1 MMNDFSE
8 AELFAEWTAR
18 ERNGFFSLLSPREQ
32 QEFLYRWNFWAR
44 PEQRPPA
51 GDWSIWLIM
60 AGRGFGKTRAGA
72 EWVRSIAE
80 SDGSARFA
88 LVGANYAETRTVMVE
103 GESGL
108 LSIAP
113 PDQRPLWEPSLK
125 RLTWANGAQAYLY
138 SAAEPEGLRGP
149 QHIHSWCDEIAKW
162 MNNAGQAE
170 AAWDNLKMGLRLG
183 FRPQMVA
190 TTTPRPVP
198 LVRALASGEVAITT
212 GRTQDNALHLPDVFL
227 TAMTADY
234 GGTRLGRQE
243 LDGELIEE
251 VEGALWTRALIEECR
266 VSKSPYPSGVS
277 GQSVARTDLKRP
289 GAVSP
294 DTGLGWGLSSIS
306 NSEAGI
312 EPASSYPT
320 PSPSLKRE
328 GLISSMAR
336 IVIGVDPPASATG
349 DACGIVVAGLGAD
362 GKAYILADCS
372 VEQASPETWARRV
385 ADAADRFAADRVIA
399 EANQSGAMVKSVLHA
414 AKISLPVKLVHASR
428 GKVARA
434 EPVAALY
441 ENGRVHHVGAFPQLE
456 DEMCGLLIGGGYEG
470 PGRSPDRA
478 DALVWALT
486 ELMLGRRREPRVR

>member
-1 MMNDFSE
+1 MMNNLTD
-8 AELFAEWTAR
+8 AEFFADSSAQ
-18 ERNGFFSLLSPREQ
+18 ERRALFFSLNRRQ
-32 QEFLYRWNFWAR
+32 QQDVLYHWNFWAR

-72 EWVRSIAE
+72 EWVRQIAE
-80 SDGSARFA
+80 CDGSARLA

-113 PDQRPLWEPSLK
+113 PKHRPNWEPSLK
-125 RLTWANGAQAYLY
+125 RLTWENGAQAHLY

-149 QHIHSWCDEIAKW
+149 QNSHAWCDEIAKW
-162 MNNAGQAE
+162 INNAGQAE

-183 FRPQMVA
+183 YRPQMVA

-198 LVRALASGEVAITT
+198 LVRALANGEAVITR
-212 GRTQDNALHLPDVFL
+212 GRTQDNDLHLPVAFL
-227 TAMTADY
+227 TAMEGDY

-243 LDGELIEE
+243 LDGELIED
-251 VEGALWTRALIEECR
+251 VEGALWTRAMIEGCR
-266 VSKSPYPSGVS
+266 VDAIRHAELVSASRASGLANPNGHKGTARRS
-277 GQSVARTDLKRP
+277 GSRIRSGMTDIM
-289 GAVSP
+289 
-294 DTGLGWGLSSIS
+294 T
-306 NSEAGI
+306 
-312 EPASSYPT
+312 
-320 PSPSLKRE
+320 
-328 GLISSMAR
+328 R
-336 IVIGVDPPASATG
+336 IVIGVDPPASAKG
-349 DACGIVVAGLGAD
+349 DACGIIVAGLGAD
-362 GKAYILADCS
+362 GKAYVLADAS
-372 VEQASPETWARRV
+372 VEKASPETWARKV
-385 ADAADRFAADRVIA
+385 ADAADRFDADRVIA
-399 EANQSGAMVKSVLHA
+399 ESNQGGAMVQSVLQA

-456 DEMCGLLIGGGYEG
+456 DEMCGLLIGGCYEG

-486 ELMLGRRREPRVR
+486 ELMLGKNRVPRVR

>member
-1 MMNDFSE
+1 MMNDISE

-18 ERNGFFSLLSPREQ
+18 ERNAFFPSLSPREQ

-44 PEQRPPA
+44 PGQRPPA

-80 SDGSARFA
+80 GDGSARFA

-113 PDQRPLWEPSLK
+113 PDQRPAWEPSLK
-125 RLTWANGAQAYLY
+125 RLTWDNGAQAHLY

-149 QHIHSWCDEIAKW
+149 QHSHGWCDEIAKW

-170 AAWDNLKMGLRLG
+170 AAWNNLKMGLRLG
-183 FRPQMVA
+183 FRPQLVA

-198 LVRALASGEVAITT
+198 LVRALVSGNIAVST
-212 GRTQDNALHLPDVFL
+212 GRTLDNDLHLPVAFL
-227 TAMTADY
+227 TAMNADY
-234 GGTRLGRQE
+234 RGTRLGRQE
-243 LDGELIEE
+243 LDGELIED
-251 VEGALWTRALIEECR
+251 VEGALWTRAMIEGCR
-266 VSKSPYPSGVS
+266 VKKSPSLSGE
-277 GQSVARTDLKRP
+277 
-289 GAVSP
+289 
-294 DTGLGWGLSSIS
+294 GLGWGLSSVA

-312 EPASSYPT
+312 EPASSCPT
-320 PSPSLKRE
+320 PSHSLERE
-328 GLISSMAR
+328 GLNHSMSR
-336 IVIGVDPPASATG
+336 IVIGVDPPASKNG
-349 DACGIVVAGLGAD
+349 DACGIIVAGLGAD
-362 GKAYILADCS
+362 GKAYVLADCS
-372 VEQASPETWARRV
+372 VEKASPETWARKV
-385 ADAADRFAADRVIA
+385 ADAADRFDADRVIA
-399 EANQSGAMVKSVLHA
+399 EANQGGAMVKSVLHA
-414 AKISLPVKLVHASR
+414 AKISLPVKLVHAAR

-441 ENGRVHHVGAFPQLE
+441 ENDRVHHVGAFPELE
-456 DEMCGLLIGGGYEG
+456 DEMCGLLVGGGYEG

-486 ELMLGRRREPRVR
+486 ELMLGKQREPRVR